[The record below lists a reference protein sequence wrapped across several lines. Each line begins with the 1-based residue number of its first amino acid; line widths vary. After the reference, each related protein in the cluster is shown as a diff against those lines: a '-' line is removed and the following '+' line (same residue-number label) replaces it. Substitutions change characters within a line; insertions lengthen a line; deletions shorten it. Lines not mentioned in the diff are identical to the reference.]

1 MEEDWGDIFNGIQ
14 EIDSDQEM
22 EEAEVDI
29 GEDTE
34 DFVNKMLK
42 KVEKIATA
50 GLNNRVSSRI
60 ILHGWLLQARNTAID
75 NIVRTGGPFMFRKIT
90 VYSAVIYVDRF
101 LSIMTIEN
109 ERFLVAKLLSTACL
123 HLAADKWENF
133 QVDLP
138 EFAQF
143 TNSFTRSIINMKNYV
158 VNEFGGTKTC
168 VTPISFTKY
177 FVSRFCRDDS
187 RKEYAKIK
195 TVEVIMSTL
204 GDVRLMSLKPFIL
217 AAAATL
223 LASNPK
229 ILTKTQIEHDIN
241 NVLPPNWIIPLDEV
255 CSCYDR
261 LLETN
266 MHRLDIS

>member
-34 DFVNKMLK
+34 DFVNKLLK
-42 KVEKIATA
+42 KVEKIDIA

-60 ILHGWLLQARNTAID
+60 IHHGWLLQARNTAID

-90 VYSAVIYVDRF
+90 VYSAVIYVD
-101 LSIMTIEN
+101 
-109 ERFLVAKLLSTACL
+109 
-123 HLAADKWENF
+123 
-133 QVDLP
+133 
-138 EFAQF
+138 
-143 TNSFTRSIINMKNYV
+143 
-158 VNEFGGTKTC
+158 
-168 VTPISFTKY
+168 
-177 FVSRFCRDDS
+177 RDDS

-241 NVLPPNWIIPLDEV
+241 NVLPPNWIIPLDENGLYWAV
-255 CSCYDR
+255 R
-261 LLETN
+261 LLAVTCLSLAAKMDEDVRLMN
-266 MHRLDIS
+266 HRPSVIAAAATLLAVNQDLTKEEVEIEIYALPLNGFLQIVSLS